1 MGSVKDLVGSAV
13 RVWNEHNRE
22 GWTANFTETADLRA
36 PGGVSGSGLG
46 IAGQFYDIWQDGFP
60 DCQVDPEA
68 ISEDGEDGVLEAVF
82 KGTHTGPLN
91 TLTGTIAA
99 TSKAVAIPFVVTAKV
114 GGGKFT
120 SFRLYF
126 DQAELMAQLGLV

>member
-1 MGSVKDLVGSAV
+1 MGSVKDLVGSA
-13 RVWNEHNRE
+13 NRE

-91 TLTGTIAA
+91 TPTGTIAA

-120 SFRLYF
+120 SCRLYF
-126 DQAELMAQLGLV
+126 DQAELMDQLGLV